1 MDSTEYKTR
10 KHVIMGFLCCRRRR
24 HGFVMGIDFYEGAAV
39 MHKAELVEMLGQCL
53 G

>member
-1 MDSTEYKTR
+1 
-10 KHVIMGFLCCRRRR
+10 MGFLCYRRRR
-24 HGFVMGIDFYEGAAV
+24 RYGFVMGIDFYGGAAV